1 MTRHGISTSGLPQPT
16 AVFIADSA
24 PKPFGRALTPR
35 RRWLRAVIAAAGSAL
50 FVAMA
55 FAPGATAQNQG
66 HPLVALQSLHPI
78 VQQVLP
84 AVVNVSVAT
93 SGGPEGGFAG
103 PGGAEFGPNFPTPP
117 FDEFL
122 RRYFGEQGLPG
133 EPFWPGRPRGLE
145 NVSLGSGFIIDR
157 AGYVVTDYH
166 VVERAGRITVV
177 LQDNSRHPAKLVGCD
192 ALSDLALLKID
203 GGGPFPSLQWGDSD
217 AAQVGDWVMAV
228 GNPFG
233 LGGTVTAGI
242 ISARGRNI
250 QAGPYDFLQIDAPI
264 NRGNSGGP
272 TFNMDG
278 HVIGVNTA
286 ILSPSGGF
294 IGIGFAIPS
303 SVAKPV
309 IDQLR
314 EHGTVERGWLGL
326 QIQPLTA
333 DIAES
338 SRSRRRQRRVGCGR
352 RPRRPRDLGRRQ
364 AGRHRAHVRR
374 QANRR
379 AARSLP
385 RRGDHP
391 GRPRNDADGV
401 AQRPR
406 ARAPSG
412 DRTGAVAKGKRAT
425 RAAVASALP
434 LTGARARGL
443 RFAPLTDGA
452 REAPFGL
459 RFRLSGKGAAR
470 ESAGFSVGP

>member
-50 FVAMA
+50 FAAMA
-55 FAPGATAQNQG
+55 FAPGATAQNQD

-192 ALSDLALLKID
+192 ALSDLALLKIE
-203 GGGPFPSLQWGDSD
+203 GGGPLPSLQWGDSD

-338 SRSRRRQRRVGCGR
+338 LGRVDDKGALVAAVAPDGPATWAGV
-352 RPRRPRDLGRRQ
+352 RPGDIVLMFAGKRIDEPRDL
-364 AGRHRAHVRR
+364 
-374 QANRR
+374 
-379 AARSLP
+379 SL
-385 RRGDHP
+385 
-391 GRPRNDADGV
+391 
-401 AQRPR
+401 
-406 ARAPSG
+406 
-412 DRTGAVAKGKRAT
+412 AVAITPVGQET
-425 RAAVASALP
+425 T
-434 LTGARARGL
+434 LTVWRNGQEL
-443 RFAPLTDGA
+443 ELHPVIAP
-452 REAPFGL
+452 APW
-459 RFRLSGKGAAR
+459 RR
-470 ESAGFSVGP
+470 ESARREPPWQAPFP